1 MQIVSNIEE
10 IKKIELE
17 QKKELEAWQPPPIQR
32 NRISEF
38 EIINQDPSLKYYEW
52 HIRKRNDHY
61 KKILHYIVSNEQ
73 SLPNFY

>member
-38 EIINQDPSLKYYEW
+38 EIINQDPSLKYYE
-52 HIRKRNDHY
+52 
-61 KKILHYIVSNEQ
+61 
-73 SLPNFY
+73 